1 MSGGVAH
8 RPGAFKQ
15 SNKGHNTGR
24 HRSKGAVEKENRG
37 RVGAKVMGGKKGV
50 KVMGRTDRRHK
61 AVQMRRQARE
71 EVQARKRQVGG
82 AGHPPLMVCVVP
94 LATSQVDTANNM
106 VDKVTTCMPDMEL
119 VKVDSGA
126 IQMTVPRFKQR
137 FTVVQPDWTSLHAVL
152 DMAKVCDSLVLLL
165 CPHTGLDSWGEQLL
179 SAVLAQ
185 GLSAQPIFVVG
196 NLDEIPPKKHTEV
209 KKLLAKSLER
219 KLPVEKVWSVEG
231 EVEAV
236 NLVRAV
242 GCQKRREVKHRD
254 RRANMLGEKVEWK
267 EDEAG
272 GGVGT
277 LAVTGYVRGSALSAN
292 RLVHVPGWGDF
303 QVDRIETAV
312 EPIRMQG
319 SKGDQEMVETREVDK
334 ATDERQDL
342 DMENVP
348 DCMEGEQTWPTE
360 EEMMAAEQSRVG
372 VVRKVPKGTSDY
384 QACWIQEE
392 EEKDDG
398 DESDSEGESSD
409 EDMGEG
415 VGDLPE
421 QEEDE
426 SEDEQEE
433 ADDFDTQ
440 SVAMTEDG
448 GDYDAKHVNF
458 AAEVDEMEA
467 LKVARIDSM
476 FPDEIDTPM
485 DVAARVRF
493 QKYRGL
499 KSFRTSVWDYKEN
512 LPLDY
517 ARIFQFENFDRT
529 RRRVLAEEVGGAE
542 VGWYVTVYLVGVG
555 KHLATTQS
563 TKSLVLTSLLPHEH
577 RMSVLNMAV
586 RRSPLS
592 GDIPIK
598 SKSRLVFQC
607 GWRRFA
613 ACPIFSQHTNGNKH
627 KYERFF
633 RDGNIVMTT
642 FAPISFPPAPVLVFQ
657 EHPSGKQSLLAT
669 GSLLSAD
676 PNRVVVKRT
685 VLSGHA
691 FKVHKRICT
700 VRFMFFNRED
710 IEWFKP
716 VELRTKNGRR
726 GHIKDGLGTHGHM
739 KCIFDGPVTQQ
750 DTILMNLYKRMFPKW
765 TYDPFVSDYSPSK
778 DTITEDMEDC

>member
-37 RVGAKVMGGKKGV
+37 RVGAKVLGGKKGV
-50 KVMGRTDRRHK
+50 KVMGKLDRRHK

-71 EVQARKRQVGG
+71 DVQARKRQVGG
-82 AGHPPLMVCVVP
+82 AGHPPLLVSVVP
-94 LATSQVDTANNM
+94 LASSQVETAKQVM
-106 VDKVTTCMPDMEL
+106 DKVTTCMTDIEL

-126 IQMTVPRFKQR
+126 IHMTVPRFKQR
-137 FTVVQPDWTSLHAVL
+137 FTVVQPDRSSLHAVL
-152 DMAKVCDSLVLLL
+152 DTAKVCDSLVLML
-165 CPHTGLDSWGEQLL
+165 CPHTGMDSWGEQLL
-179 SAVLAQ
+179 SALLAQ
-185 GLSAQPIFVVG
+185 GLSADPIFVVG
-196 NLDEIPPKKHTEV
+196 NLDEIPPKKHIEV
-209 KKLLAKSLER
+209 KKLLAKSLDR
-219 KLPVEKVWSVEG
+219 KLPVEKVWSVEA
-231 EVEAV
+231 ELEAV
-236 NLVRAV
+236 NLVRAI
-242 GCQKRREVKHRD
+242 GCQKRRAVRHRD

-267 EDEAG
+267 EGETG
-272 GGVGT
+272 SEVGT
-277 LAVTGYVRGSALSAN
+277 LAVTGYVRGAELSAN

-312 EPIRMQG
+312 EPIRLQG
-319 SKGDQEMVETREVDK
+319 ARGDQEMAETRVVDK
-334 ATDERQDL
+334 ATEDRQEL
-342 DMENVP
+342 DNENIP
-348 DCMEGEQTWPTE
+348 DCMDGEQTWPTE
-360 EEMMAAEQSRVG
+360 EELLASEQNRAGIVK
-372 VVRKVPKGTSDY
+372 KVPKGTSEY
-384 QACWIQEE
+384 QAAWIQDEE
-392 EEKDDG
+392 EEDG
-398 DESDSEGESSD
+398 GESGSEDDSD
-409 EDMGEG
+409 EEMGENDD
-415 VGDLPE
+415 VPE
-421 QEEDE
+421 EEEDG
-426 SEDEQEE
+426 SEDEQNNEE
-433 ADDFDTQ
+433 DDFDTQ

-458 AAEVDEMEA
+458 AKEVDEMEA
-467 LKVARIDSM
+467 LKIARMDSM
-476 FPDEIDTPM
+476 FPDEVDTPM
-485 DVAARVRF
+485 DVPSRVRF

-529 RRRVLAEEVGGAE
+529 RRRVLAEEITGAE

-555 KHLATTQS
+555 KHLAMTQS
-563 TKSLVLTSLLPHEH
+563 TESLVMTSLLPHEH

-586 RRSPLS
+586 RRSAVS

-598 SKSRLVFQC
+598 SKSRLLFQC

-633 RDGNIVMTT
+633 RDGSIVMTT

-657 EHPSGKQSLLAT
+657 EHPSGKQTLLAT

-685 VLSGHA
+685 VLSGHP
-691 FKVHKRICT
+691 FKVHKRTATI
-700 VRFMFFNRED
+700 RFMFFNRED

-716 VELRTKNGRR
+716 VELRTKSGRR

-739 KCIFDGPVTQQ
+739 KCIFDGFVTQQ
-750 DTILMNLYKRMFPKW
+750 DAVLMNLYKRMFPKW
-765 TYDPFVSDYSPSK
+765 TYDPYVASYSHNNVDSM
-778 DTITEDMEDC
+778 EDMDDC

>member
-37 RVGAKVMGGKKGV
+37 RVGAKVFGGKKGI
-50 KVMGRTDRRHK
+50 KVMGKTDRRHK
-61 AVQMRRQARE
+61 AVQMRRLARE

-82 AGHPPLMVCVVP
+82 AGYPPLLVCVVP

-106 VDKVTTCMPDMEL
+106 VDKFTTCMPDMEL
-119 VKVDSGA
+119 VKTSSGA

-137 FTVVQPDWTSLHAVL
+137 FTMVQPNWNSLHAVL
-152 DMAKVCDSLVLLL
+152 DTAKVCDSLVLLL
-165 CPHTGLDSWGEQLL
+165 CPHTGMDSWGEQLL
-179 SAVLAQ
+179 SSLLAQ
-185 GLSAQPIFVVG
+185 GLSADPIFVVG

-219 KLPVEKVWSVEG
+219 KLTVEKVWSVEG
-231 EVEAV
+231 ELEAV

-242 GCQKRREVKHRD
+242 GCQKRREVRHRD

-267 EDEAG
+267 EDEEG
-272 GGVGT
+272 GVVGT
-277 LAVTGYVRGSALSAN
+277 LAVTGYVRGAAMSAN

-312 EPIRMQG
+312 EPIRMLG
-319 SKGDQEMVETREVDK
+319 GKGDQEMVETRVVDK
-334 ATDERQDL
+334 ASQDRP
-342 DMENVP
+342 DIDTENVP
-348 DCMEGEQTWPTE
+348 DHMEGEQTWPTE
-360 EEMMAAEQSRVG
+360 EEMLAAEQDRVG

-392 EEKDDG
+392 SE
-398 DESDSEGESSD
+398 DENGPGSDSEEESSD
-409 EDMGEG
+409 EDMGEAG
-415 VGDLPE
+415 KIPE
-421 QEEDE
+421 EEEDE
-426 SEDEQEE
+426 SEDEQDNG
-433 ADDFDTQ
+433 DDFDTQ

-448 GDYDAKHVNF
+448 GDYDTKHVNF
-458 AAEVDEMEA
+458 AEEVDEMEK

-499 KSFRTSVWDYKEN
+499 KSFRTSIWDTKEN

-555 KHLATTQS
+555 KHLVTTQP
-563 TKSLVLTSLLPHEH
+563 TNSLVLTSLLPHEH

-592 GDIPIK
+592 GDMPIK
-598 SKSRLVFQC
+598 SKARLVFQC

-613 ACPIFSQHTNGNKH
+613 ACPIFSQHTNGSKH

-642 FAPISFPPAPVLVFQ
+642 FAPISFPPAPVLVFE

-669 GSLLSAD
+669 GTLLSAD
-676 PNRVVVKRT
+676 PNRVVLKRT

-691 FKVHKRICT
+691 FKVHKSVCT
-700 VRFMFFNRED
+700 IRFMFFNRED
-710 IEWFKP
+710 IEWFSP

-739 KCIFDGPVTQQ
+739 KCIFDGQVSQQ
-750 DTILMNLYKRMFPKW
+750 DTVLMNLYKRMFPKW
-765 TYDPFVSDYSPSK
+765 TYDPFVSDYSPNK
-778 DTITEDMEDC
+778 ELAIEEMEDC

>member
-37 RVGAKVMGGKKGV
+37 RVGVKVLAGKKGI
-50 KVMGRTDRRHK
+50 KVLGKADRRHK
-61 AVQMRRQARE
+61 AVQLRKQARE

-82 AGHPPLMVCVVP
+82 TGHPPLLMCVVP
-94 LATSQVDTANNM
+94 LADSQQNCARNM
-106 VDKVTTCMPDMEL
+106 VEKVTNCMPDIEH
-119 VKVDSGA
+119 VKVASGA
-126 IQMTVPRFKQR
+126 IQMTFPRFKQR
-137 FTVVQPDWTSLHAVL
+137 FTVVEPNRNSLHSVL
-152 DMAKVCDSLVLLL
+152 DIAKVCDSLVLMV
-165 CPHTGLDSWGEQLL
+165 CPHTGIDAWGEQLL
-179 SAVLAQ
+179 SALLGQ
-185 GLSAQPIFVVG
+185 GLSADPIIVVG
-196 NLDEIPPKKHTEV
+196 SLDEIPPKKHMEV
-209 KKLLAKSLER
+209 KKLLARSLEK
-219 KLPVEKVWSVEG
+219 KLPVEKVWSVES
-231 EVEAV
+231 EVDAV

-242 GCQKRREVKHRD
+242 GNQKRRVVRHRD

-272 GGVGT
+272 GVVGT
-277 LAVTGYVRGSALSAN
+277 LAVTGYVRGTALSAN
-292 RLVHVPGWGDF
+292 KLVHIPGWGDF

-312 EPIRMQG
+312 EPVRMQG
-319 SKGDQEMVETREVDK
+319 NRGDQEMVETREVDR
-334 ATDERQDL
+334 ATQDRQDL
-342 DMENVP
+342 DTENIP

-392 EEKDDG
+392 DEDRGDDT
-398 DESDSEGESSD
+398 ESDSDNSD
-409 EDMGEG
+409 EEMGEET
-415 VGDLPE
+415 GDIPE
-421 QEEDE
+421 EAEDE
-426 SEDEQEE
+426 SEDEENE
-433 ADDFDTQ
+433 VDNFDTQ

-458 AAEVDEMEA
+458 AEEVDEMEK
-467 LKVARIDSM
+467 LKAARIDSM
-476 FPDEIDTPM
+476 FPDEVDTPM

-499 KSFRTSVWDYKEN
+499 KSFRTSVWDPKEN

-529 RRRVLAEEVGGAE
+529 KRRVLAEEVVGAE

-555 KHLATTQS
+555 KHLVTGGNTD
-563 TKSLVLTSLLPHEH
+563 SLVLTSLLPHEH
-577 RMSVLNMAV
+577 RMSVINMAV
-586 RRSPLS
+586 RRSALS
-592 GDIPIK
+592 GDQPIK
-598 SKSRLVFQC
+598 SKTRLVFQC

-627 KYERFF
+627 KYERYF
-633 RDGNIVMTT
+633 REGNIVMTT

-657 EHPSGKQSLLAT
+657 EHPSGRQSLLAT

-691 FKVHKRICT
+691 FKVHKNKCT
-700 VRFMFFNRED
+700 VRFMFFNRQD
-710 IEWFKP
+710 IEWFTP
-716 VELRTKNGRR
+716 VELRSKNGRR
-726 GHIKDGLGTHGHM
+726 GHIKEGLGTHGHM
-739 KCIFDGPVTQQ
+739 KCVFDGTVSQE
-750 DTILMNLYKRMFPKW
+750 DTILMNLYKRVFPKW
-765 TYDPFVSDYSPSK
+765 NYDPFVADYSS
-778 DTITEDMEDC
+778 TSESAIEEMEDC

>member
-1 MSGGVAH
+1 
-8 RPGAFKQ
+8 
-15 SNKGHNTGR
+15 
-24 HRSKGAVEKENRG
+24 
-37 RVGAKVMGGKKGV
+37 VGAKVLAGKKGV
-50 KVMGRTDRRHK
+50 KAMGRLDRRHK
-61 AVQMRRQARE
+61 AVQLRRQARE

-82 AGHPPLMVCVVP
+82 AGHPPLLVCVVP
-94 LATSQVDTANNM
+94 LAFSQVETAKQM
-106 VDKVTTCMPDMEL
+106 MDKVTTCMTDIEL
-119 VKVDSGA
+119 VSVDSGA
-126 IQMTVPRFKQR
+126 VQMSVPRFKQR
-137 FTVVQPDWTSLHAVL
+137 FTMVQPDRSSLHAVL
-152 DMAKVCDSLVLLL
+152 DTAKVCDSLVLLL
-165 CPHTGLDSWGEQLL
+165 CPHIGVDSWGEQLL
-179 SAVLAQ
+179 SALLAQ
-185 GLSAQPIFVVG
+185 GLSADPIFVVG
-196 NLDEIPPKKHTEV
+196 NLDEIPPKKHIEV

-219 KLPVEKVWSVEG
+219 KIPVEKVWSVEG
-231 EVEAV
+231 ELEAV
-236 NLVRAV
+236 NLVRAIS
-242 GCQKRREVKHRD
+242 CQKRRAVKHRD

-267 EDEAG
+267 EEEAG
-272 GGVGT
+272 SGVGT
-277 LAVTGYVRGSALSAN
+277 LAVTGYVRGAQLSAN

-312 EPIRMQG
+312 EPVRLQG
-319 SKGDQEMVETREVDK
+319 ARGDQEMVETREVDR
-334 ATDERQDL
+334 ATQERQEL
-342 DMENVP
+342 DTENIP

-360 EEMMAAEQSRVG
+360 EELLASEQNRAG
-372 VVRKVPKGTSDY
+372 VVKKVPIGTSEY
-384 QACWIQEE
+384 QAAWIQDEE
-392 EEKDDG
+392 EEDG
-398 DESDSEGESSD
+398 EGIDSEEDSDGESDEEMGANTGDIPEEEEEG
-409 EDMGEG
+409 
-415 VGDLPE
+415 
-421 QEEDE
+421 
-426 SEDEQEE
+426 SEDEQDNE
-433 ADDFDTQ
+433 DDNFDTQ

-467 LKVARIDSM
+467 LKVARMDAM

-485 DVAARVRF
+485 DVPSRVRF

-499 KSFRTSVWDYKEN
+499 KSFRTSIWDHKEN

-529 RRRVLAEEVGGAE
+529 RRRVLAEEITGAE

-555 KHLATTQS
+555 KHLVTTES
-563 TKSLVLTSLLPHEH
+563 TNSLVLTSLLPHEH

-586 RRSPLS
+586 RRSAIS

-633 RDGNIVMTT
+633 RDGSVVMTT

-657 EHPSGKQSLLAT
+657 EHPSGKQTLLAT
-669 GSLLSAD
+669 GSLLSPD

-685 VLSGHA
+685 VLSGHP
-691 FKVHKRICT
+691 FKVHKRMCT
-700 VRFMFFNRED
+700 IRFMFFNRED

-739 KCIFDGPVTQQ
+739 KCIFDGQVSQQ
-750 DTILMNLYKRMFPKW
+750 DTVLMNLYKRMFPKW
-765 TYDPFVSDYSPSK
+765 TYDPYVSNYSQDNNKESM
-778 DTITEDMEDC
+778 EDMDDC